1 MFFKNMES
9 IIKGQASRNLKQLE
23 YYYAI
28 ELELY
33 RAVKDIHTDVYG
45 VNAGEKV
52 TKICDFRGILIS
64 DDFFPSSAAY
74 AGNFEE
80 GFLYTSSDAP
90 KVADIIRVRSADGK
104 QRRFKLATFETVGT
118 QDSVFTRYKI
128 INLAD

>member
-9 IIKGQASRNLKQLE
+9 ILKDQSARNLKHLE

-28 ELELY
+28 ELDLF

-45 VNAGEKV
+45 VNAGAKTTKV
-52 TKICDFRGILIS
+52 ATIRGILIS
-64 DDFFPSSAAY
+64 DDFFPSSGSY

-80 GFLYTSSDAP
+80 GFLYTSSKEP
-90 KVADIIRVRSADGK
+90 KVADIISVKSSDGK
-104 QRRFKLATFETVGT
+104 NRRFKLATFETIGT
-118 QDSVFTRYKI
+118 QDSVFSRYKI